1 MAKDIYTDS
10 KNDESNRIISNKEVI
25 YTGRDS
31 NLVYCS
37 YHSKGVLVVA
47 SSNTKKY

>member
-1 MAKDIYTDS
+1 MAKDIYSDS
-10 KNDESNRIISNKEVI
+10 KNESDQKIISNKEVI

-31 NLVYCS
+31 NLVYCN

-47 SSNTKKY
+47 SSSKKKY